1 MGVLPMPPQD
11 KDKSDDLEEDGY
23 VKADKRASHE
33 ADEERP
39 EEAAPEEPTT
49 EPPPTEEGERP
60 DINVHSLLRMTVGM
74 FIEQAW
80 IHLGLRMD
88 PNKNKVEQNLPH
100 AKTAIDIVEFMIQK
114 LGPDLDEGEKREL
127 DLMLANLRMNYVQRA

>member
-1 MGVLPMPPQD
+1 MPPED
-11 KDKSDDLEEDGY
+11 KDKSDDLEADGY

-33 ADEERP
+33 ADEGSA
-39 EEAAPEEPTT
+39 EEATPEGPTA
-49 EPPPTEEGERP
+49 EAPPTEEGERP

-74 FIEQAW
+74 FVEQAW

-88 PNKNKVEQNLPH
+88 PNKNKVEQNLPY

-114 LGPDLDEGEKREL
+114 LEPDLDEGEKREL
-127 DLMLANLRMNYVQRA
+127 NLMLANLRMNYVQRA